1 MTCFLPHLSTHTP
14 YLSTHFSLYLN
25 PCLLI
30 HSFDKYLESVAHVP
44 GTLFLHPSFSSRISL
59 HVSSCLPIFLHCF
72 PPQASPSAHLFPP
85 PHISPLF
92 SPISLWVKER
102 AEAGQ
107 GLTSSLWGPITPKCS
122 RQKSVVP
129 PATRRKEKRLR
140 HKHLPE
146 PWEPPAVLESA
157 SSASSTSR
165 IMLSVL
171 MASSSEGLKSSW
183 ETVEPCGWV
192 C

>member
-1 MTCFLPHLSTHTP
+1 MCQAPYFSILPSLPTSLSTSP
-14 YLSTHFSLYLN
+14 SAS
-25 PCLLI
+25 
-30 HSFDKYLESVAHVP
+30 
-44 GTLFLHPSFSSRISL
+44 PSFST
-59 HVSSCLPIFLHCF
+59 VFLPK
-72 PPQASPSAHLFPP
+72 P
-85 PHISPLF
+85 PHQHTSFPHPT
-92 SPISLWVKER
+92 SRPISLWVRER

-129 PATRRKEKRLR
+129 PATRKKEKRLR

-183 ETVEPCGWV
+183 ETVEPCGRM